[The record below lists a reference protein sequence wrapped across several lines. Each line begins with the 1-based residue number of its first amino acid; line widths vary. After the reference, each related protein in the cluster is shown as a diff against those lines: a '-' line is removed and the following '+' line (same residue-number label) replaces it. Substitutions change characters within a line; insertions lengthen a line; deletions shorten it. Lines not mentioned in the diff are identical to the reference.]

1 MNFVSRLN
9 PLPPRLW
16 GLLKRMERTGP
27 RRAHRSRAGKISTE
41 KSPKPYADMTGVFL
55 KVKIVFKKNQRP
67 TTEFF
72 LEKVLETLSALGVSD
87 QFAEVESPSFHP
99 HLGWD
104 FHPARMVICK
114 YARHSMRGRGPH

>member
-55 KVKIVFKKNQRP
+55 KVKIVFKKTQDSEER
-67 TTEFF
+67 TR
-72 LEKVLETLSALGVSD
+72 SD
-87 QFAEVESPSFHP
+87 QKGSGTRIVSHQPKET
-99 HLGWD
+99 
-104 FHPARMVICK
+104 
-114 YARHSMRGRGPH
+114 